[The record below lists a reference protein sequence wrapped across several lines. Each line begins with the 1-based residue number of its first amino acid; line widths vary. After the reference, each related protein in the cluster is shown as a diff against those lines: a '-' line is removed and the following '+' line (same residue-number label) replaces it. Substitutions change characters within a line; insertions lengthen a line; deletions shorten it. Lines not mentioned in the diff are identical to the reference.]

1 MLPIEYV
8 KAFYQKPEHL
18 LLEEFHSIMNKEFQ
32 KTQNDQLEWKKQK
45 QLQKEAEDARKEE
58 QWKKDIDRKNK
69 LKQEKEESERKEK
82 KSDNGKKKKHN

>member
-18 LLEEFHSIMNKEFQ
+18 SWEEFHYIMNKEFQ
-32 KTQNDQLEWKKQK
+32 KTQNDQLEQKKQK

-58 QWKKDIDRKNK
+58 QRKKDI
-69 LKQEKEESERKEK
+69 
-82 KSDNGKKKKHN
+82 